1 VLVLICYDISTVT
14 KDGKKRLRTV
24 ARACEDYGVRV
35 QFSIFECMLNDA
47 EWVNLRSRLL
57 DAFDESTDSLRF
69 YRLDQKARRSVEHH
83 GNRMPIDLD
92 APLII

>member
-14 KDGKKRLRTV
+14 KKGRKRLREI

-35 QFSIFECMLNDA
+35 QFSIFECILSEA
-47 EWVNLRSRLL
+47 EWTLLRARLL
-57 DAFDESTDSLRF
+57 QTFDDTTDSLRF
-69 YRLDQKARRSVEHH
+69 YRLDQKARRSIEHH
-83 GNRMPIDLD
+83 GNRSPIDVD